1 VQESGVQEPKVN
13 QETRALA
20 ERLERGEVVF
30 YPVCPFAL
38 PGKEDLDFLLKQEVR
53 WGSKN
58 IMHEPL
64 TGRFRGLRRRSSEQ
78 AERVHR
84 LLAQFSQGVMH
95 WLTGVLPQYAA
106 TWRPDQVTFRPIE
119 ESTRKLSETARND
132 LLHVDAFPRRPTNGW
147 RILRV
152 FANVNPA
159 QPRIWATAET
169 FPELMRRYGDCLTL
183 RRQEP
188 TGFKS
193 ALKQLS
199 GLLQS
204 KQNNIP
210 LYDQLMAQF
219 HHFLKLNRDFQE
231 HCEKRLWE
239 FPPGS
244 AWMVFTDV
252 ATHAALKGRYALE
265 HSFYISP
272 RALVIPDQS
281 PAAILERKFGRPV
294 LEPAES

>member
-1 VQESGVQEPKVN
+1 MAHSRIENDNRS
-13 QETRALA
+13 LA
-20 ERLERGEVVF
+20 ERLERGEVIF
-30 YPVCPFAL
+30 YPACPFPL
-38 PGKEDLDFLLKQEVR
+38 PGGDDLEFLLRQQVR

-58 IMHEPL
+58 IMYEPS
-64 TGRFRGLRRRSSEQ
+64 TERFRGLKRHSSEQ
-78 AERVHR
+78 SNRVQR
-84 LLAQFSQGVMH
+84 LLARFSQGVMQ
-95 WLTGVLPQYAA
+95 WLDGVLPEYAA
-106 TWRPDQVTFRPIE
+106 TWRPDQVTFRPVE

-152 FANVNPA
+152 FANINPT
-159 QPRIWATAET
+159 QPRVWATAET
-169 FPELMRRYGDCLTL
+169 FPQLMQRYGDHLTL
-183 RRQEP
+183 PRQDLP
-188 TGFKS
+188 GIKTAFKR
-193 ALKQLS
+193 LS
-199 GLLQS
+199 GLLHS
-204 KQNNIP
+204 KRTDIP

-231 HCEKRLWE
+231 RSLKRYWE

-272 RALVIPDQS
+272 KKLVIPDQS
-281 PAAILERKFGRPV
+281 PAAILERKFGLPV
-294 LEPAES
+294 LSNA